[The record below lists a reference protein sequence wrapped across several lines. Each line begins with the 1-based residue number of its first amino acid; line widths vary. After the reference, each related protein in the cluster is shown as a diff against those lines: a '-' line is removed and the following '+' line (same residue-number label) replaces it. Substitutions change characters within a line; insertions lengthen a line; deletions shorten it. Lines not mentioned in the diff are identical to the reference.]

1 MKAAKL
7 IFLFLLTLSSSGELF
22 AQKSAEASD
31 VLAIRREYQKINA
44 MPLTKKHYTYE
55 SSGCADGGVVD
66 YFLNNRQ
73 IVKITES
80 GAIGD
85 GSWVNEYY
93 YSNGKVIFIFETTVG
108 GPAIG
113 KITKTADRYYV
124 KNDRPVRVMEG
135 SKIVPVNSR
144 AVEIIKTAN
153 KIYKA
158 YITKDFVAA
167 LCN

>member
-7 IFLFLLTLSSSGELF
+7 IFLFLLILSSSCELF
-22 AQKSAEASD
+22 AQTGAEASN
-31 VLAIRREYQKINA
+31 VLAIRSEYQKINA
-44 MPLTKKHYTYE
+44 LPLTKQHFTYE

-66 YFLNNRQ
+66 YFLNHKK

-108 GPAIG
+108 GAAVG

-124 KNDRPVRVMEG
+124 KNNRPLRVMKG

-144 AVEIIKTAN
+144 AVEIIQTAN

-158 YITKDFVAA
+158 YVTKDFVAA